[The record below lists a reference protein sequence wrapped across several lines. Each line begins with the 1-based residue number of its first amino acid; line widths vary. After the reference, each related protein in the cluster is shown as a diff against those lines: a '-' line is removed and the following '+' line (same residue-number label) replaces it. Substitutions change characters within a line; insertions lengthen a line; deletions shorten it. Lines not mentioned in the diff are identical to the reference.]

1 MCSLNKVQMGGAGRK
16 DAGKSDWAEVTFTFK
31 QGFKIIFSVC
41 LDEITGWFRLFQSTG
56 EIKATFI
63 CFYLFLLW
71 AAWLISDGRLRLT
84 PGSWDQLRAAGTRCA
99 SWAEA
104 LFSLFLLEIS
114 GMSLKISAHC
124 AGSLAITEVPSTLCF
139 CSGHGRKPGRWGS
152 GSYVSVLGWTAP
164 GHKVNTLK

>member
-1 MCSLNKVQMGGAGRK
+1 MEVREGLQDMYRSTSLVYATMSK
-16 DAGKSDWAEVTFTFK
+16 DYFQ
-31 QGFKIIFSVC
+31 QG
-41 LDEITGWFRLFQSTG
+41 
-56 EIKATFI
+56 
-63 CFYLFLLW
+63 
-71 AAWLISDGRLRLT
+71 GRLRLT